1 MPYLSCKKIENDV
14 YNFPTWQ
21 YCKYKDIFDSRII
34 INSTAKFYISISYQK
49 DLLSID
55 TRIFTPS
62 KNHRFNS
69 QKPPRDFSYLLA
81 ASLHYI
87 IKLLYNTH
95 AFIDPVLNHRSTY
108 FKIVGYF
115 FSFHSIR
122 SHGQSSFFCLWHH
135 DFIKIESQIAD
146 IFQLDDDNTPV

>member
-1 MPYLSCKKIENDV
+1 MEKSTGLKRWKIHRLLITKDNLWKLDMQDDIILSL
-14 YNFPTWQ
+14 F
-21 YCKYKDIFDSRII
+21 YK
-34 INSTAKFYISISYQK
+34 
-49 DLLSID
+49 
-55 TRIFTPS
+55 

-122 SHGQSSFFCLWHH
+122 SHGQNSFFCLWHH

>member
-1 MPYLSCKKIENDV
+1 MQICTVCAFISVIELPMIPAYYPKKLVYLWIIERYRICKSSSSSIELFYKKIIGLIPKSHQE
-14 YNFPTWQ
+14 
-21 YCKYKDIFDSRII
+21 IFLI
-34 INSTAKFYISISYQK
+34 
-49 DLLSID
+49 L
-55 TRIFTPS
+55 
-62 KNHRFNS
+62 
-69 QKPPRDFSYLLA
+69 LLA

>member
-1 MPYLSCKKIENDV
+1 MVYIKQRWSASFQSIPPSLIIEESYLQTFSH
-14 YNFPTWQ
+14 
-21 YCKYKDIFDSRII
+21 S
-34 INSTAKFYISISYQK
+34 
-49 DLLSID
+49 L
-55 TRIFTPS
+55 
-62 KNHRFNS
+62 HRFNS

>member
-1 MPYLSCKKIENDV
+1 MEKSTGLKRWKIHRLLITKDNLWKLDMQDDIILSLFYKKIIGLIPKSHQE
-14 YNFPTWQ
+14 
-21 YCKYKDIFDSRII
+21 IFLI
-34 INSTAKFYISISYQK
+34 
-49 DLLSID
+49 L
-55 TRIFTPS
+55 
-62 KNHRFNS
+62 
-69 QKPPRDFSYLLA
+69 LLA

>member
-1 MPYLSCKKIENDV
+1 MEKSIGLKRWKIHRFLIAKDNLWKLDMQDDIILSLFYKKIIGLIPKSHQE
-14 YNFPTWQ
+14 
-21 YCKYKDIFDSRII
+21 IFLI
-34 INSTAKFYISISYQK
+34 
-49 DLLSID
+49 L
-55 TRIFTPS
+55 
-62 KNHRFNS
+62 
-69 QKPPRDFSYLLA
+69 LLA

-146 IFQLDDDNTPV
+146 IFQLDDDNTPL

>member
-1 MPYLSCKKIENDV
+1 MEKSTGLKRWKIHRLLITKDNLWKLDMQDDIILSL
-14 YNFPTWQ
+14 
-21 YCKYKDIFDSRII
+21 
-34 INSTAKFYISISYQK
+34 FY
-49 DLLSID
+49 
-55 TRIFTPS
+55 

>member
-1 MPYLSCKKIENDV
+1 MKDSLNFKKIPQKLV
-14 YNFPTWQ
+14 YLWIIER
-21 YCKYKDIFDSRII
+21 YRICKSSSSSIELFYK
-34 INSTAKFYISISYQK
+34 
-49 DLLSID
+49 
-55 TRIFTPS
+55 

-122 SHGQSSFFCLWHH
+122 SHGQNSFFCLWHH

>member
-1 MPYLSCKKIENDV
+1 MIPVNPAIVGIEAVN
-14 YNFPTWQ
+14 PTEPL
-21 YCKYKDIFDSRII
+21 IPV
-34 INSTAKFYISISYQK
+34 KFYRTILQ
-49 DLLSID
+49 
-55 TRIFTPS
+55 

-95 AFIDPVLNHRSTY
+95 AFIDPVLNHRNTY
-108 FKIVGYF
+108 FEIVGYF

>member
-1 MPYLSCKKIENDV
+1 MNCRGFPLIILKLVYLWIIERYRICKSSSSSIELFYKKIIGLIPKSHQE
-14 YNFPTWQ
+14 
-21 YCKYKDIFDSRII
+21 IFLI
-34 INSTAKFYISISYQK
+34 
-49 DLLSID
+49 L
-55 TRIFTPS
+55 
-62 KNHRFNS
+62 
-69 QKPPRDFSYLLA
+69 LLA

-115 FSFHSIR
+115 FSFHSIC

>member
-1 MPYLSCKKIENDV
+1 MEKSTGLKRWKIHRFLITKDNLWKLDMQDDIILSLFYKK
-14 YNFPTWQ
+14 
-21 YCKYKDIFDSRII
+21 
-34 INSTAKFYISISYQK
+34 
-49 DLLSID
+49 
-55 TRIFTPS
+55 